1 MTDFIRGEMQRRI
14 KYGFSI
20 FLPSADAIRMFGENL
35 KLSRITDMPQA
46 HRRLRL
52 IINL

>member
-1 MTDFIRGEMQRRI
+1 MTDFIQGEMQRRI

-20 FLPSADAIRMFGENL
+20 FLSSADAIRLFGE
-35 KLSRITDMPQA
+35 KLELSCIAEMPQA